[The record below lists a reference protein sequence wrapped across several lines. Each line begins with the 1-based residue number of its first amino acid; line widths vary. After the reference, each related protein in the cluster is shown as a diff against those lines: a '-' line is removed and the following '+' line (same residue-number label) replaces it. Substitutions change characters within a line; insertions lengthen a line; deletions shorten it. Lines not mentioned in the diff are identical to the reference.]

1 MSPETGVTW
10 GIIKIRKE
18 EAIMKKLLI
27 SLSLLFA
34 ASLSFAQDKRYEVP
48 VGDSPGYGQA
58 NAPVTMIEFI
68 DYQ

>member
-1 MSPETGVTW
+1 
-10 GIIKIRKE
+10 
-18 EAIMKKLLI
+18 MKKSFALI
-27 SLSLLFA
+27 ILFLT

-48 VGDSPGYGQA
+48 VGDSPGYGQT

>member
-1 MSPETGVTW
+1 
-10 GIIKIRKE
+10 
-18 EAIMKKLLI
+18 MKKLLVLI
-27 SLSLLFA
+27 TLLLT
-34 ASLSFAQDKRYEVP
+34 ASFSFAQDKRYEVP

>member
-1 MSPETGVTW
+1 
-10 GIIKIRKE
+10 
-18 EAIMKKLLI
+18 MKKFFVLI
-27 SLSLLFA
+27 ILFLA
-34 ASLSFAQDKRYEVP
+34 SSLSFAQDKRYEVP

>member
-1 MSPETGVTW
+1 MGDYQIEKGKTM
-10 GIIKIRKE
+10 E
-18 EAIMKKLLI
+18 KLLA
-27 SLSLLFA
+27 LVFLFLA

-48 VGDSPGYGQA
+48 IGDSPGYGQA

>member
-1 MSPETGVTW
+1 MGDYQ
-10 GIIKIRKE
+10 IKKGKT
-18 EAIMKKLLI
+18 MKKLLVLI
-27 SLSLLFA
+27 ILLFT
-34 ASLSFAQDKRYEVP
+34 ASVSFAQDKRYEVP

>member
-1 MSPETGVTW
+1 MGDHQ
-10 GIIKIRKE
+10 IKKGKP
-18 EAIMKKLLI
+18 MKKFFVLI
-27 SLSLLFA
+27 ILFLA
-34 ASLSFAQDKRYEVP
+34 SSLSFAQDKRYEVP

>member
-1 MSPETGVTW
+1 MGDYQ
-10 GIIKIRKE
+10 IKKKDT
-18 EAIMKKLLI
+18 IMQKLLI
-27 SLSLLFA
+27 FLSLLFA

>member
-1 MSPETGVTW
+1 
-10 GIIKIRKE
+10 
-18 EAIMKKLLI
+18 MKKLLI
-27 SLSLLFA
+27 FLSLVFV
-34 ASLSFAQDKRYEVP
+34 ASISFAQDKRYEVP

>member
-1 MSPETGVTW
+1 MGDYQSEKGKTM
-10 GIIKIRKE
+10 K
-18 EAIMKKLLI
+18 KKLLVLVI
-27 SLSLLFA
+27 LFLT
-34 ASLSFAQDKRYEVP
+34 ASLSYAQDKRHEVP